1 MEPLQLENPRPE
13 FKKKSVKS
21 YVLRTSRITDR
32 QKLAFKR
39 YWINFGLSLYD
50 GVFNSISQF
59 GRSAPQVLEIG
70 FGMGESLFEMTQLEP
85 DKDFIGIEVHT
96 PGVGRL
102 INNAGVHALKNLKVY
117 MADAKD
123 VLEDCII
130 DSSLHRIQVYF
141 PDPWHKKKHNKRRLI
156 QAEFVEFMRSKL
168 EVGGL
173 LHLATDWEPY
183 AEQMLN
189 VMENSAGY
197 ENLAGQG
204 NYSKKPDFRP
214 VTKFEFR
221 GKRLG
226 HKVRDL
232 LYTRIS

>member
-1 MEPLQLENPRPE
+1 M
-13 FKKKSVKS
+13 S
-21 YVLRTSRITDR
+21 
-32 QKLAFKR
+32 
-39 YWINFGLSLYD
+39 
-50 GVFNSISQF
+50 
-59 GRSAPQVLEIG
+59 
-70 FGMGESLFEMTQLEP
+70 
-85 DKDFIGIEVHT
+85 
-96 PGVGRL
+96 
-102 INNAGVHALKNLKVY
+102 
-117 MADAKD
+117 
-123 VLEDCII
+123 
-130 DSSLHRIQVYF
+130 
-141 PDPWHKKKHNKRRLI
+141 LI